1 MSYRNNLKGNHRVG
15 LLLDGRFD
23 FNEKRKYKQT
33 KEGRG
38 VLKGRAFVDKNRD
51 GKKQED
57 EIAVPRAIIRLKG
70 TRMSL
75 RTDNAG
81 YFTVQNI
88 KTGLYE
94 VQIDA
99 RSLPLGF
106 DLSDDVSTKVTIADG
121 QITDVPMPIVQ
132 RPVYIQQALAN
143 SLLVT
148 CHLVLMKSRLSII
161 PRQAFLQV
169 SL

>member
-132 RPVYIQQALAN
+132 LFNKLWPIR
-143 SLLVT
+143 
-148 CHLVLMKSRLSII
+148 
-161 PRQAFLQV
+161 FW
-169 SL
+169 